1 MSITPVNLSTIPGA
15 SSASTSTATTGS
27 TVNSSKDLTN
37 KSAFLTLL
45 VAQIK
50 NQNPLNPTDSVQ
62 FLTQLTQYSQ
72 LEQAMTTNQDLQSIQ
87 STLAQQQQHRPVALP
102 PVSSTK

>member
-1 MSITPVNLSTIPGA
+1 MSITPVNWATISDA
-15 SSASTSTATTGS
+15 SSASTSTATKGPAT
-27 TVNSSKDLTN
+27 NPSKDLTN
-37 KSAFLTLL
+37 KTAFLTLL

-72 LEQAMTTNQDLQSIQ
+72 LEQAMTTNQDLQAIQ
-87 STLAQQQQHRPVALP
+87 SLLSQPQHRPGNLP
-102 PVSSTK
+102 AVSSDK

>member
-1 MSITPVNLSTIPGA
+1 MSITPVNWATIPDA
-15 SSASTSTATTGS
+15 SSALTSGTTTS
-27 TVNSSKDLTN
+27 AAVNSSKDLTN

-72 LEQAMTTNQDLQSIQ
+72 LEQAMTTNADLQSIQ
-87 STLAQQQQHRPVALP
+87 SLLTQQQHRPAGLP
-102 PVSSTK
+102 PLGSS

>member
-1 MSITPVNLSTIPGA
+1 MSITPVNWSTIADVSP
-15 SSASTSTATTGS
+15 ASTSTANAGS
-27 TVNSSKDLTN
+27 TATSSKDLTS

-72 LEQAMTTNQDLQSIQ
+72 LEQAMTTNEDLQSIQ
-87 STLAQQQQHRPVALP
+87 SLLTQQQQHRPAGLP
-102 PVSSTK
+102 PAGSNK